1 MTATGRPGR
10 KRVIKK
16 GAGKSGRIVAPRE
29 SGGLSDAGTVEFQE
43 GQSVVLLIS
52 SRTEIGYTAVINGSR
67 EGLLYKNEVFQNLRK
82 GQRITGFIKKVR
94 DDGKID
100 LCLQRPGREN
110 VDEVSGRILDALKAN
125 GGFIPVTDK
134 SAPEIIYGR
143 FGASKKTYKKAI
155 GALYKKRLIHIGSNG
170 IKLLKA

>member
-1 MTATGRPGR
+1 MAETEKYR
-10 KRVIKK
+10 KTRHIKK
-16 GAGKSGRIVAPRE
+16 SAGKGGRIAEPRKAAV
-29 SGGLSDAGTVEFQE
+29 LSDAATVEFHE
-43 GQSVVLLIS
+43 GQCVELLIS

-82 GQRITGFIKKVR
+82 GQRIPGFIKKVR

-100 LCLQRPGREN
+100 LCLQRPGREK
-110 VDEVSGRILDALKAN
+110 VDDLSGRILDALKDH

-134 SAPEIIYGR
+134 SAPEIIYGT
-143 FGASKKTYKKAI
+143 FGASKKTYKKAV

-170 IKLLKA
+170 IRLLKT